1 MSSEQAAA
9 GQEQAPVG
17 TMLFYKQPELLN
29 HQAHGSLGLRRPER
43 PFEFARRVRVLPLTL
58 GELPSAQKHYPVIFA
73 DLDNPVPLAVVGRDE
88 DVNLFVD
95 ENGEWERGV
104 YIPAYVRCYPF
115 ALAARSDDEFA
126 VVIDRAADSVT
137 DEPEQ
142 PFFDGDQVTPET
154 QSMLDFCAR
163 YDAELK
169 LTGEFGLRLKELGL
183 LVGQQ
188 VTRTASGSDAEPFA
202 SYFAIDRDKL
212 NELEESDLRELF
224 SSGCL
229 AGAYAHLFSLENWQ
243 LIIER
248 HVRRF
253 GAPGPG

>member
-1 MSSEQAAA
+1 MVCPPTRPGIRLRLA
-9 GQEQAPVG
+9 GAG
-17 TMLFYKQPELLN
+17 DLLLF
-29 HQAHGSLGLRRPER
+29 
-43 PFEFARRVRVLPLTL
+43 
-58 GELPSAQKHYPVIFA
+58 
-73 DLDNPVPLAVVGRDE
+73 AVVGGDE

-95 ENGEWERGV
+95 ENGEWEHGV

-115 ALAARSDDEFA
+115 ALAAKADNEFA

-142 PFFDGDQVTPET
+142 RFFDGGKVTPET

-163 YDAELK
+163 YDAEVK
-169 LTGEFGLRLKELGL
+169 LTAAFGQRLRELGL

-188 VTRTASGSDAEPFA
+188 VTRTAPGSDAEPFA
-202 SYFAIDRDKL
+202 SYFAVDRDKL
-212 NELEESDLRELF
+212 NELGESDLRELF
-224 SSGCL
+224 NSGCL

-248 HVRRF
+248 HVSRF
-253 GAPGPG
+253 GAPGSG